1 MLIVWEG
8 ASCKRKISVGP
19 LLTALLVIIMC
30 WSCLLPVI
38 LQCCDVA
45 AYASLWSQELS
56 WGMGGGGIQLRTGP
70 TKLDRLWGG
79 GDQSKESPGPLSWG
93 HSVKELCL
101 PCLTGSDEDEGG
113 CVDTVSVPCC
123 WGVVWCVGQMYH
135 TSVPMMFIRLTC
147 KPCWPTRSVRGTI
160 IIIYNN

>member
-1 MLIVWEG
+1 MRRSQLQKEDIGWPIINCFAGNNNVLVLSSTCDLTMLWC
-8 ASCKRKISVGP
+8 SSLCISLIPRAKLG
-19 LLTALLVIIMC
+19 
-30 WSCLLPVI
+30 
-38 LQCCDVA
+38 D
-45 AYASLWSQELS
+45 
-56 WGMGGGGIQLRTGP
+56 GGGGDP
-70 TKLDRLWGG
+70 APDRSNQAGQVMGWGG
-79 GDQSKESPGPLSWG
+79 TSQKRVPGPLSWG

>member
-1 MLIVWEG
+1 MRRSQLQKEDISWPIINCFAGNNNVLVLSSTCDLTMLWC
-8 ASCKRKISVGP
+8 SSLCISLIPRAKLG
-19 LLTALLVIIMC
+19 
-30 WSCLLPVI
+30 
-38 LQCCDVA
+38 D
-45 AYASLWSQELS
+45 
-56 WGMGGGGIQLRTGP
+56 GGGGGIQLRTGP